1 MNYGDCIGCGL
12 CVMGC
17 PSFEDTHSEA
27 LTAKG
32 WNRALQAG
40 FGAADLADV
49 RASCTLCGY
58 CEAVCPRE
66 VRNVEIALSL
76 GFRIPNACVAP
87 AEFRDRCCGTTVV
100 DPRCYWRLRRAG
112 TSASWLGAQYASR
125 AKLRPTDLYVV
136 PAILV
141 NLWHDEF
148 YPVYHALRERT
159 GARTNLDLNRLAR
172 SLGPDPAVGVRRMIE
187 RARPARIV
195 TCSAPDFVAFR
206 DHSGIET
213 RFITECV

>member
-17 PSFEDTHSEA
+17 PSFEDTGSEA

-40 FGAADLADV
+40 FGPADLAEIL
-49 RASCTLCGY
+49 ASCTLCGY

-66 VRNVEIALSL
+66 VRNVDLALSL
-76 GFRIPNACVAP
+76 GQRIPNGCTAP
-87 AEFRDRCCGTTVV
+87 PEFRCCADGTVV
-100 DPRCYWRLRRAG
+100 DPRCYWRHRRAG
-112 TSASWLGAQYASR
+112 RPMTWLGARLAPQ
-125 AKLRPTDLYVV
+125 AKLRATDLYVV
-136 PAILV
+136 PGLLV
-141 NLWHDEF
+141 NLWHAEF

-159 GARTNLDLNRLAR
+159 GAKMNLDLNRLAR
-172 SLGPDPAVGVRRMIE
+172 TLGSRPAPGVKRMVE
-187 RARPARIV
+187 AARPKRIV

-206 DHSGIET
+206 EHSGIET